1 MSQHPPQAA
10 TPAVPAGQR
19 TTERAGGSAVPG
31 RPTSPRSAPGPAR
44 GGRRRQSRGARAAPW
59 LLMSPS
65 LALLL
70 VMTVFPAAYI
80 FWSSVHSQTLL
91 GGSSEFVGLQNYT
104 DAVTDPGQRHS
115 LLVTVAF
122 VVVAV
127 VLELVIGLLLAL
139 PLAAQSRSN
148 NVATALML
156 LPFAV
161 TPAVSALVFRELAN
175 PNYGWIDWL
184 MGVVGLPAHVEWL
197 SNPSTA
203 WMILIGLDVW
213 QWTPFVALI
222 LMAGLQSM
230 PTEPLEAAAI
240 DGAGRFQTFRYV
252 KLPLLTPFL
261 AIAVVLRTI
270 QAFKTFDSFKVLTGG
285 GPGSSTENLNLDIY
299 RVALQSFRIGAASA
313 TAVIFL
319 LLLSLLVPLLLRVI
333 GRGSDPDEV

>member
-1 MSQHPPQAA
+1 MSQHSPQAA

-19 TTERAGGSAVPG
+19 SAERAGGSAVPG

-115 LLVTVAF
+115 LVVTVAF
-122 VVVAV
+122 VAVAV

-203 WMILIGLDVW
+203 WIILIGLDVW

>member
-1 MSQHPPQAA
+1 MSQHTPETA
-10 TPAVPAGQR
+10 TTVAGEPR
-19 TTERAGGSAVPG
+19 TEEHAGRHAVPG
-31 RPTSPRSAPGPAR
+31 RQVTSPTAPPSVPATRRRPAR
-44 GGRRRQSRGARAAPW
+44 AGRAAPW

-91 GGSSEFVGLQNYT
+91 GGTSQFVGLQNYR
-104 DAVTDPGQRHS
+104 DAVTDPGHQHA

-122 VVVAV
+122 VLVAV
-127 VLELVIGLLLAL
+127 VLELVLGLLLAL

-161 TPAVSALVFRELAN
+161 TPAVSALIFRELAN

-184 MGVVGLPAHVEWL
+184 MGSVGLPGHVEWL

-203 WMILIGLDVW
+203 WVILIGLDVW
-213 QWTPFVALI
+213 QWTPFVSLI

-230 PTEPLEAAAI
+230 PQEPLEAAAI
-240 DGAGRFQTFRYV
+240 DGASRLQTFRYV

-261 AIAVVLRTI
+261 AIAVVLRVI

-319 LLLSLLVPLLLRVI
+319 VLLSLLVPLLLRVI